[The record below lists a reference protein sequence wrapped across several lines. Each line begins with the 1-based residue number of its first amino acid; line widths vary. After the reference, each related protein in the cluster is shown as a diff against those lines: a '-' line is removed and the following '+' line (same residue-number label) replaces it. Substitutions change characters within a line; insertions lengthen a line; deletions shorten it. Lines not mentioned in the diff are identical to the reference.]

1 MADWL
6 KKLFGPAGHA
16 SDGPG
21 AGAAVPASDSPPEL
35 EADLLETEAGA
46 RDLVDY
52 LLSDRLFW
60 QLSLETPLGTRQPK
74 MTLGSLYEHID
85 ELKGSSSD
93 LGDHDRQ
100 RLSTVVT
107 AWEAARRRY
116 PTQVTAKLKRELD
129 SYLKNWT
136 YYLDQRRQDPER
148 WKEEYDVEV
157 RNRRRVELVLTLLGP
172 DAPAGLLE
180 DLQGLEGGGE

>member
-6 KKLFGPAGHA
+6 KKLFGTEG
-16 SDGPG
+16 
-21 AGAAVPASDSPPEL
+21 GAAAPASDSPPEL
-35 EADLLETEAGA
+35 EAALLEAEAGA

-60 QLSLETPLGTRQPK
+60 QLSVETPLGTRQPK
-74 MTLGSLYEHID
+74 MTLGSLYERTD
-85 ELKGSSSD
+85 QLQAAPD

-107 AWEAARRRY
+107 AWDEARRRY

-172 DAPAGLLE
+172 DAPPGLLE
-180 DLQGLEGGGE
+180 DLQGLEGGGQ

>member
-1 MADWL
+1 MAGWL
-6 KKLFGPAGHA
+6 KKLFG
-16 SDGPG
+16 SG

-35 EADLLETEAGA
+35 EADLLEAEAGA

-74 MTLGSLYEHID
+74 MTLGSLYERID
-85 ELKGSSSD
+85 HLKAAPD

-100 RLSTVVT
+100 RLSLVVT
-107 AWEAARRRY
+107 AWDAARRRY
-116 PTQVTAKLKRELD
+116 PTHFTAKLRRELD

-136 YYLDQRRQDPER
+136 YYLDQRHQDPER

-157 RNRRRVELVLTLLGP
+157 RNRRRVELVLTLLGA
-172 DAPAGLLE
+172 DAPPGLLE
-180 DLQGLEGGGE
+180 DLKELEGGRE

>member
-6 KKLFGPAGHA
+6 KKLFGSG
-16 SDGPG
+16 D
-21 AGAAVPASDSPPEL
+21 AAAMPASDSPPEL
-35 EADLLETEAGA
+35 EADLLEAEAGA
-46 RDLVDY
+46 RELVDY

-60 QLSLETPLGTRQPK
+60 QLSVETPMGTRQPK
-74 MTLGSLYEHID
+74 MTLGSLYERID
-85 ELKGSSSD
+85 HLQAAAD

-100 RLSTVVT
+100 RLSTLVT
-107 AWEAARRRY
+107 AWDEARRRY
-116 PTQVTAKLKRELD
+116 PAQVTAKLKRELD

-172 DAPAGLLE
+172 DAPPGLLE
-180 DLQGLEGGGE
+180 DLKELEGKGEE